1 MLQAE
6 ILDMALSHVNDILQ
20 MINDP
25 KQVKEYEIKRH
36 KLEELLEI
44 EREKQMRVIDKV
56 LEEAGK

>member
-36 KLEELLEI
+36 QLEELLEI

-56 LEEAGK
+56 LEGVEK

>member
-6 ILDMALSHVNDILQ
+6 ILDMALSHVNDILH

-25 KQVKEYEIKRH
+25 ESVKEYEIKRH